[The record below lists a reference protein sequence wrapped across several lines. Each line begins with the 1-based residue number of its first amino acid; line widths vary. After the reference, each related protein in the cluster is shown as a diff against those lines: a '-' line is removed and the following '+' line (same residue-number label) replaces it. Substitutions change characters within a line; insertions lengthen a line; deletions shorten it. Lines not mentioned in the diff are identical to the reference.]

1 MKVLFLGKR
10 KPEKTNALSSLMN
23 HSIMQDKH
31 GANVYMYNKGIAI
44 WDIDNLR
51 DTFGEAYCIAADIC
65 IIFGSNKYLEKRVKS
80 ISPNVKVFKYHN
92 MNSLKKI
99 IDMP

>member
-1 MKVLFLGKR
+1 MKILFLGKR
-10 KPEKTNALSSLMN
+10 KPEKTNALTSLLN
-23 HSIMQDKH
+23 QSIIHEH

-51 DTFGEAYCIAADIC
+51 DTFGEAYCIGADIC

-80 ISPNVKVFKYHN
+80 ISPNVKVYKYHN
-92 MNSLKKI
+92 THSLKKI
-99 IDMP
+99 IDQP